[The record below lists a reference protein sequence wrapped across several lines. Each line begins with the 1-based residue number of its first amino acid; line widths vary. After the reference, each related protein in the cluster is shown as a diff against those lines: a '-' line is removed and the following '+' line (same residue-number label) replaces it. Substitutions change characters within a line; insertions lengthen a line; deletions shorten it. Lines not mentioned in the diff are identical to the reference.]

1 MNKGELVTAV
11 AQKVDMTKK
20 DVEKVI
26 IATLASIKTEVAKK
40 GKVQVIGFGT
50 FEARA
55 RKARTCRNPRTKKE
69 MQVPATVVPVFKA
82 GKAFK
87 DAVKPAPTGKKR

>member
-11 AQKVDMTKK
+11 AGKVNMTKK

-26 IATLASIKTEVAKK
+26 VATLASIKTEVAKK

-50 FEARA
+50 FEARS

-69 MQVPATVVPVFKA
+69 MEVPATTVPVFKA

-87 DAVKPAPTGKKR
+87 DAVKPVVKGKK

>member
-11 AQKVDMTKK
+11 AQAVDMTKK

-26 IATLASIKTEVAKK
+26 VATLASIKAEVAKK

-50 FEARA
+50 FESRQ
-55 RKARTCRNPRTKKE
+55 RKARTCKNPHTKKD
-69 MQVPATVVPVFKA
+69 MKVPATVVPVFKA

-87 DAVKPAPTGKKR
+87 DAVKQSKKTAK

>member
-40 GKVQVIGFGT
+40 GKVQVIGFCRLHSVSRNKSPNKEPKVDER
-50 FEARA
+50 FSSARIYA
-55 RKARTCRNPRTKKE
+55 NLH
-69 MQVPATVVPVFKA
+69 VVGIPFVY
-82 GKAFK
+82 
-87 DAVKPAPTGKKR
+87 